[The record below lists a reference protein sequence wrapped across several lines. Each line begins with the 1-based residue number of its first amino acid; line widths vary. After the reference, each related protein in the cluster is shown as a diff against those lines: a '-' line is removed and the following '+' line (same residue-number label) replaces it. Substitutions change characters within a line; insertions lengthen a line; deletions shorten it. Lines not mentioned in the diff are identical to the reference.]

1 MRRKLISN
9 FRTKSQLTSTNLSSD
24 RLADVKKFYGWTERQ
39 LEQNVRATVDGGSR
53 ADIAK
58 VYEQAYGKKD
68 VEWRDV
74 NK

>member
-1 MRRKLISN
+1 MRRKVISN
-9 FRTKSQLTSTNLSSD
+9 FRNTSKLSSTNLSSD
-24 RLADVKKFYGWTERQ
+24 RMADIKKFYGWTERQ
-39 LEQNVRATVDGGSR
+39 LEQNVRAHVDGGSR
-53 ADIAK
+53 EDIAK